1 MTEPEAPR
9 ISKTPRSDRRKGF
22 TLVEMLVVIGLIGI
36 LAGVLVSSMSH
47 LKVAAKQSH
56 AQSLVSEVATALT
69 LYLQRN
75 RSWSVEMMSATD
87 LEQAI
92 CAQLQLKRY
101 GGPFLDVTAV
111 NDDDTMT
118 MNKNS
123 LDRYGLLDPWGRAM
137 LKTNPN
143 LNESAVRDHRIQI
156 RLDKNLDGYVD
167 ASEGTP
173 GGARIRASAIA
184 WSRGPDGKDGT
195 RDDRF
200 SWSQGQALADK

>member
-1 MTEPEAPR
+1 MTDPESTR
-9 ISKTPRSDRRKGF
+9 ISKTPLSDRRTGF
-22 TLVEMLVVIGLIGI
+22 TLVEMLVVIGLIGV
-36 LAGVLVSSMSH
+36 LAGVLVTSMSH

-75 RSWSVEMMSATD
+75 RSWSVEMVSATD
-87 LEQAI
+87 LEQTI
-92 CAQLQLKRY
+92 CAQLQLKKY

-111 NDDDTMT
+111 NDDES

-123 LDRYGLLDPWGRAM
+123 LDRYGMLDPWGRAM
-137 LKTNPN
+137 LKAQPN
-143 LNESAVRDHRIQI
+143 LNESNVKDHRIQI
-156 RLDKNLDGYVD
+156 RVDKNLDGYVD
-167 ASEGTP
+167 SSEGTP
-173 GGARIRASAIA
+173 GGARVRASAIA

>member
-1 MTEPEAPR
+1 MTALQATR
-9 ISKTPRSDRRKGF
+9 IPKVPLSERRSGF
-22 TLVEMLVVIGLIGI
+22 TLVEMLVVIGLIGV
-36 LAGVLVSSMSH
+36 LAGVLVTSMSH

-56 AQSLVSEVATALT
+56 AQSLVSEAATALT
-69 LYLQRN
+69 LYLQGN
-75 RSWSVEMMSATD
+75 RSWSVEMLSATELD
-87 LEQAI
+87 QTI
-92 CAQLQLKRY
+92 CAQLQLKRH
-101 GGPFLDVTAV
+101 GGPFLDVTSV
-111 NDDDTMT
+111 NDDGT

-137 LKTNPN
+137 LKANPN
-143 LNESAVRDHRIQI
+143 LTESAVRDHRIQI

-167 ASEGTP
+167 SSEGTP

-200 SWSQGQALADK
+200 SWSQGLALADK